1 MIAGGPFPEPASI
14 RYWRT
19 IRRREPLAT
28 FIGTITRNPDVRC
41 ALRIPATRLVVSMVL
56 AGGRVSALGGVA
68 SVPVKSAPATTTT
81 SLPRAWLACSGALD
95 ADGPRSAWIF
105 LAASR

>member
-1 MIAGGPFPEPASI
+1 LPEPAFI
-14 RYWRT
+14 RYWRR

-41 ALRIPATRLVVSMVL
+41 ALRSPSTRLVESIVL
-56 AGGRVSALGGVA
+56 AGGRASAFGGVA

-81 SLPRAWLACSGALD
+81 LLPRAWCGSSGALD
-95 ADGPRSAWIF
+95 AVGPRSAWIF
-105 LAASR
+105 LAA